1 MPIGLWGY
9 SYKSYGKMMPWS
21 NLNVVYLKG
30 GGEWRGKGGRK
41 RGGKRE
47 GKGERHRKEL
57 DRMEMQE
64 GWVGNE
70 DEETRL
76 NKDSDIR
83 IEKEQ
88 FRKGLWLARELFE
101 GGGRQSGEGS
111 SVTAMVETVRYDVV
125 E

>member
-1 MPIGLWGY
+1 MI
-9 SYKSYGKMMPWS
+9 
-21 NLNVVYLKG
+21 YLKG
-30 GGEWRGKGGRK
+30 GGVWRGKRGRK
-41 RGGKRE
+41 RGGKR
-47 GKGERHRKEL
+47 GETTGRHREEL

-101 GGGRQSGEGS
+101 GGGRQGGEGEGS
-111 SVTAMVETVRYDVV
+111 GVTAMVETVRYDVV

>member
-1 MPIGLWGY
+1 MVGNGGGREAGRE
-9 SYKSYGKMMPWS
+9 KGREERRR
-21 NLNVVYLKG
+21 KG
-30 GGEWRGKGGRK
+30 GGKGRIH
-41 RGGKRE
+41 RE
-47 GKGERHRKEL
+47 EL
-57 DRMEMQE
+57 DRMEKQE

-101 GGGRQSGEGS
+101 GGGSQSGGGEGS
-111 SVTAMVETVRYDVV
+111 GVTAMVKTVRYKMLWNDLRTLFVF
-125 E
+125 

>member
-1 MPIGLWGY
+1 M
-9 SYKSYGKMMPWS
+9 
-21 NLNVVYLKG
+21 VYLKG
-30 GGEWRGKGGRK
+30 GGEWRKKGGRK
-41 RGGKRE
+41 GGRKSGGKRW
-47 GKGERHRKEL
+47 RHGKEL

-88 FRKGLWLARELFE
+88 FRKGLWLARKLFE
-101 GGGRQSGEGS
+101 GGGSQSGGGDGS
-111 SVTAMVETVRYDVV
+111 SVTAMVKTVRYNVV
-125 E
+125 SD

>member
-1 MPIGLWGY
+1 M
-9 SYKSYGKMMPWS
+9 
-21 NLNVVYLKG
+21 VYLKG
-30 GGEWRGKGGRK
+30 GGEWRGKRGRKSGGKGGRQ
-41 RGGKRE
+41 E
-47 GKGERHRKEL
+47 DF
-57 DRMEMQE
+57 DRMEKQE

-101 GGGRQSGEGS
+101 GGGSQGGGGEGS
-111 SVTAMVETVRYDVV
+111 GVTAMVETVRYDVV

>member
-1 MPIGLWGY
+1 MI
-9 SYKSYGKMMPWS
+9 
-21 NLNVVYLKG
+21 YLKG
-30 GGEWRGKGGRK
+30 GGEWRGKRGRK
-41 RGGKRE
+41 GGGKGRIHRE
-47 GKGERHRKEL
+47 EL

-101 GGGRQSGEGS
+101 GGGRQGGGGEGS
-111 SVTAMVETVRYDVV
+111 GVTAMVETVRYDVV

>member
-1 MPIGLWGY
+1 MI
-9 SYKSYGKMMPWS
+9 
-21 NLNVVYLKG
+21 YLKG
-30 GGEWRGKGGRK
+30 GGKWRGQRGGKRGRK
-41 RGGKRE
+41 RG

-101 GGGRQSGEGS
+101 GGGSHGGGGEGS
-111 SVTAMVETVRYDVV
+111 GITAMVETVRYDVV

>member
-1 MPIGLWGY
+1 
-9 SYKSYGKMMPWS
+9 MMPWS
-21 NLNVVYLKG
+21 NLNVIYLKG
-30 GGEWRGKGGRK
+30 GGEWRGKGGRH
-41 RGGKRE
+41 RE
-47 GKGERHRKEL
+47 EL
-57 DRMEMQE
+57 NRMEMQE

-101 GGGRQSGEGS
+101 GGGSQGGGGEGS
-111 SVTAMVETVRYDVV
+111 GVTAMVETVRYDVV